1 MRIATTGPLYL
12 LRHGE
17 TIWNRTKR
25 LQGHKDTPLTLRG
38 VQQAEAMG
46 KALAQ
51 ELNGVAPAVFFASP
65 LGRTRQTAAIISDA
79 IGHDPETIVFD
90 DRLKEVTFGI
100 WDGLN
105 IEQLR
110 ANHGE
115 TWQSR
120 LDDKWRFVPPGG
132 ESYMRVGDRVGNFLN
147 YLPAEQPLVVVAHG
161 AHNRVFRGLW
171 RGLEPTEF
179 LALDEPQ
186 DGFYRLCPG
195 GLEDFIQA

>member
-1 MRIATTGPLYL
+1 MSMATTGPLYL

-17 TIWNRTKR
+17 TIWNRAKR

-46 KALAQ
+46 KALARK
-51 ELNGVAPAVFFASP
+51 LDGVAPAVFFASP
-65 LGRTRQTAAIISDA
+65 LGRTRQTAAIIADA

-110 ANHGE
+110 TNHGE

-132 ESYMRVGDRVGNFLN
+132 ESYMQVGERVGNFLTD
-147 YLPAEQPLVVVAHG
+147 LPAERPLVVVAHG

-171 RGLEPTEF
+171 RGLEPTKF

-186 DGFYRLCPG
+186 DGFYQLSPG
-195 GLEDFIQA
+195 GFEDFIQA

>member
-1 MRIATTGPLYL
+1 MSMATTGPLYL

-17 TIWNRTKR
+17 TIWNRAKR

-46 KALAQ
+46 KALARK
-51 ELNGVAPAVFFASP
+51 LDGVAPAVFFASP
-65 LGRTRQTAAIISDA
+65 LGRAQQTAAIIADA
-79 IGHDPETIVFD
+79 IGHDPETIVYD

-110 ANHGE
+110 TDHGE

-132 ESYMRVGDRVGNFLN
+132 ESYMQVGERVGNFLTD
-147 YLPAEQPLVVVAHG
+147 LPAERPLVVVAHG

-179 LALDEPQ
+179 LVLDEPQ
-186 DGFYRLCPG
+186 DGFYRLRPG
-195 GLEDFIQA
+195 GFEDFIQA

>member
-1 MRIATTGPLYL
+1 MSMATTGPLYL

-17 TIWNRTKR
+17 TIWNRAKR

-38 VQQAEAMG
+38 VQQAKAMG
-46 KALAQ
+46 KALARK
-51 ELNGVAPAVFFASP
+51 LDGVAPAVFFASP
-65 LGRTRQTAAIISDA
+65 LGRTRQTAAIIADA

-110 ANHGE
+110 TNHGE

-132 ESYMRVGDRVGNFLN
+132 ESYMQVGERVGNFLTD
-147 YLPAEQPLVVVAHG
+147 LPAERPLVVVAHG

-171 RGLEPTEF
+171 RGLEPTKF

-186 DGFYRLCPG
+186 DGFYQLSPG
-195 GLEDFIQA
+195 GFEDFIQA

>member
-1 MRIATTGPLYL
+1 MSMAPTGPLYL

-17 TIWNRTKR
+17 TIWNRAKR

-46 KALAQ
+46 KALAR
-51 ELNGVAPAVFFASP
+51 ELDGMTPALFFASP
-65 LGRTRQTAAIISDA
+65 L
-79 IGHDPETIVFD
+79 

-110 ANHGE
+110 ADHSE
-115 TWQSR
+115 TWQRR

-132 ESYMRVGDRVGNFLN
+132 ESYMQVADRVGDFLT
-147 YLPAEQPLVVVAHG
+147 YLPAQRPLVVVAHG

-171 RGLEPTEF
+171 RGLEPAEF

-186 DGFYRLCPG
+186 DGFYRLNPVG
-195 GLEDFIQA
+195 FEDFIQA